1 MSLLD
6 RSGPLRRALFQIHL
20 WTGVVIAL
28 YVVVVSVTGAALVFR
43 IHLQRAAHPEL
54 LTAST
59 DGPQADIATVL
70 ESVRDAYPGARVS
83 GVDAPTT
90 VRPTHLAYV
99 TEGGRFHTVLI
110 DPVTAE
116 VLGELPEH
124 SVVRTLQDLHFD
136 LLAGRTGRVVNGIG
150 ALCLLLLCLTG
161 VFVWWPERA
170 GWRRA
175 LSVDWRRPW
184 RRVTWELHGAVGIW
198 TLVLTAGWAVTG
210 AYFVFPDQFRAA
222 VNRISPLTAAARPPA
237 SNPDGASGPRP
248 TWRELIDRARPAE
261 PDAFVARV
269 VVPAGDE
276 APFRVLFTDHRP
288 TRLGARHLRTVY
300 LDQYTGERLD
310 APPAGRRT
318 LGDAVIALVGPVHFG
333 NFGGVGVRL
342 VWLITGL
349 APALLAVTGLL
360 LWWTRVA
367 APAWRRRRAPRP
379 PAPVLPVPRSTPTPV
394 SSRHTT
400 IRPPASAVPATQST
414 PTTMTSRNAA
424 PHPPAPVVPVPD
436 DAST

>member
-1 MSLLD
+1 V
-6 RSGPLRRALFQIHL
+6 LFQVHL
-20 WTGVVIAL
+20 WVGVAAAL
-28 YVVVVSVTGAALVFR
+28 YVLVVSVTGAALVFR

-54 LTAST
+54 LTASNA
-59 DGPQADIATVL
+59 GPQADIATVL
-70 ESVRDAYPGARVS
+70 ESVRQAYPHGRLS

-99 TEGGRFHTVLI
+99 TEGGRFRTVLI
-110 DPVTAE
+110 DPVTAA
-116 VLGELPEH
+116 VRGELPEH
-124 SVVRTLQDLHFD
+124 SAVRTLQDLHFD

-161 VFVWWPERA
+161 PFIWWQGRA
-170 GWRRA
+170 GWQRGFT
-175 LSVDWRRPW
+175 VDWRRPW

-210 AYFVFPDQFRAA
+210 AYFVFPDPFRAA
-222 VNRISPLTAAARPPA
+222 VNRISPLTAAVRPPQ
-237 SNPDGASGPRP
+237 SNPEGAASGAGP
-248 TWRELIDRARPAE
+248 TWRELIDRARPVE

-276 APFRVLFTDHRP
+276 APFQVLFTDHRP

-300 LDQYTGERLD
+300 LDQYTGDRLA

-318 LGDAVIALVGPVHFG
+318 LGDAVVALVGPVHFG

-342 VWLITGL
+342 VWLVTGL
-349 APALLAVTGLL
+349 APAVLAVTGLL

-367 APAWRRRRAPRP
+367 APGWRRWRAPRP
-379 PAPVLPVPRSTPTPV
+379 SL
-394 SSRHTT
+394 
-400 IRPPASAVPATQST
+400 Q
-414 PTTMTSRNAA
+414 
-424 PHPPAPVVPVPD
+424 PPAPVVPGPRSAPAPMPSRKAALPPPGAGGVG
-436 DAST
+436 AG

>member
-1 MSLLD
+1 MSPLD
-6 RSGPLRRALFQIHL
+6 RTGPLRRALFQVHL
-20 WTGVVIAL
+20 WTGVAIAL

-43 IHLQRAAHPEL
+43 IHLQRAAHPDL
-54 LTAST
+54 LTART

-70 ESVRDAYPGARVS
+70 ESVRDAYPRGRVS

-90 VRPTHLAYV
+90 VRQTHLAYV
-99 TEGGRFHTVLI
+99 TEGDRFHTVLI

-116 VLGELPEH
+116 VLGELPER

-136 LLAGRTGRVVNGIG
+136 LLAGPTGRVVNGIG

-161 VFVWWPERA
+161 VFVWWPERG

-175 LSVDWRRPW
+175 LTIDWRRPW

-222 VNRISPLTAAARPPA
+222 VNRVSPLTAAVRPPQ
-237 SNPDGASGPRP
+237 SDPDGAASGVRP
-248 TWRELIDRARPAE
+248 TWRELIDRARAAE

-269 VVPAGDE
+269 VTPVGDE

-300 LDQYTGERLD
+300 LDQYTGERLA

-318 LGDAVIALVGPVHFG
+318 LGDAVVALVGPVHFG

-342 VWLITGL
+342 VWLVIGL
-349 APALLAVTGLL
+349 APAVLAVTGLV

-367 APAWRRRRAPRP
+367 ALAWRR
-379 PAPVLPVPRSTPTPV
+379 
-394 SSRHTT
+394 
-400 IRPPASAVPATQST
+400 
-414 PTTMTSRNAA
+414 
-424 PHPPAPVVPVPD
+424 
-436 DAST
+436 

>member
-1 MSLLD
+1 MA
-6 RSGPLRRALFQIHL
+6 G
-20 WTGVVIAL
+20 
-28 YVVVVSVTGAALVFR
+28 
-43 IHLQRAAHPEL
+43 
-54 LTAST
+54 
-59 DGPQADIATVL
+59 TV
-70 ESVRDAYPGARVS
+70 
-83 GVDAPTT
+83 
-90 VRPTHLAYV
+90 
-99 TEGGRFHTVLI
+99 
-110 DPVTAE
+110 
-116 VLGELPEH
+116 
-124 SVVRTLQDLHFD
+124 
-136 LLAGRTGRVVNGIG
+136 
-150 ALCLLLLCLTG
+150 
-161 VFVWWPERA
+161 

-184 RRVTWELHGAVGIW
+184 RRVTWELHGAVGVW

-210 AYFVFPDQFRAA
+210 AYFVFPEQFRAA

-342 VWLITGL
+342 VWLVTGL
-349 APALLAVTGLL
+349 APALLAVTGLV

-379 PAPVLPVPRSTPTPV
+379 APRPAE
-394 SSRHTT
+394 
-400 IRPPASAVPATQST
+400 
-414 PTTMTSRNAA
+414 
-424 PHPPAPVVPVPD
+424 PVVPVPSIDANPRVAPEDHAPAPTRVVPLPD
-436 DAST
+436 DMST

>member
-6 RSGPLRRALFQIHL
+6 RSGTLRRALFQIHL
-20 WTGVVIAL
+20 WTGVAIAL
-28 YVVVVSVTGAALVFR
+28 YAVVASVTGAALVFR

-54 LTAST
+54 LTAGS
-59 DGPQADIATVL
+59 DGPQAHIATVL
-70 ESVRDAYPGARVS
+70 ESVRDAYPRGRVS

-99 TEGGRFHTVLI
+99 TEGGRFRTVLI
-110 DPVTAE
+110 DPVTAL

-124 SVVRTLQDLHFD
+124 SAVRTLQDLHFD
-136 LLAGRTGRVVNGIG
+136 LLAGPTGRVVNGIG

-161 VFVWWPERA
+161 VFIWWPERA

-175 LSVDWRRPW
+175 LTVDWRRPW

-222 VNRISPLTAAARPPA
+222 VDRISPLTAAVRPPQSSPA
-237 SNPDGASGPRP
+237 GAASGAGP
-248 TWRELIDRARPAE
+248 TWRELIESARSAE

-276 APFRVLFTDHRP
+276 APFQVLFTDHRP
-288 TRLGARHLRTVY
+288 TRLGARYLRTVY
-300 LDQYTGERLD
+300 LDQYTGERLA
-310 APPAGRRT
+310 APAAERRT
-318 LGDAVIALVGPVHFG
+318 LGDTVIALVGPVHFG

-342 VWLITGL
+342 VWLVAGL
-349 APALLAVTGLL
+349 APAVLAVTGLI

-367 APAWRRRRAPRP
+367 APGWRRRRVAEPARRP
-379 PAPVLPVPRSTPTPV
+379 PAPVVR
-394 SSRHTT
+394 
-400 IRPPASAVPATQST
+400 
-414 PTTMTSRNAA
+414 
-424 PHPPAPVVPVPD
+424 VPD

>member
-6 RSGPLRRALFQIHL
+6 RSGPLRRALFQVHL
-20 WTGVVIAL
+20 WTGVAIAL
-28 YVVVVSVTGAALVFR
+28 YAVVASVTGAALVFR

-54 LTAST
+54 LTAGT
-59 DGPQADIATVL
+59 DGPPADIATVL
-70 ESVRDAYPGARVS
+70 ESVRDAYPRGRVS

-99 TEGGRFHTVLI
+99 TEGGRFHTVLL

-136 LLAGRTGRVVNGIG
+136 LLAGPTGRVVNGIG

-161 VFVWWPERA
+161 VFVWWPERS

-175 LSVDWRRPW
+175 LSVDRRRPW

-222 VNRISPLTAAARPPA
+222 VNRISPLTAAARPPQ
-237 SNPDGASGPRP
+237 SNPDGAASAPRP

-300 LDQYTGERLD
+300 LDQYTGERLA

-333 NFGGVGVRL
+333 NFGGVGVGL
-342 VWLITGL
+342 VWLVTGL
-349 APALLAVTGLL
+349 APAVLAVTGLV
-360 LWWTRVA
+360 LWWTRVV
-367 APAWRRRRAPRP
+367 APERQRRSASRPALRP
-379 PAPVLPVPRSTPTPV
+379 PAAVVPGPRS
-394 SSRHTT
+394 
-400 IRPPASAVPATQST
+400 
-414 PTTMTSRNAA
+414 AA
-424 PHPPAPVVPVPD
+424 PRVVAEGRAPAPG
-436 DAST
+436 AGGCRCRMT

>member
-6 RSGPLRRALFQIHL
+6 RSGRLRRVLFQVHL
-20 WTGVVIAL
+20 WTGVAIAL

-54 LTAST
+54 LTAAT

-70 ESVRDAYPGARVS
+70 ESVRDAYPGGRVA

-99 TEGGRFHTVLI
+99 TEDGRFHTVLI

-136 LLAGRTGRVVNGIG
+136 LLAGPTGRVVNGIG

-161 VFVWWPERA
+161 VFVWWPERS

-222 VNRISPLTAAARPPA
+222 VNRISPLTAAVRPPQ
-237 SNPDGASGPRP
+237 SNPDGAASGAGP
-248 TWRELIDRARPAE
+248 TWRELIGRARPVE

-269 VVPAGDE
+269 VVPASDE
-276 APFRVLFTDHRP
+276 APFQVLFTDHRP

-300 LDQYTGERLD
+300 LDQYTGDRLA

-333 NFGGVGVRL
+333 NFGGAGVRL
-342 VWLITGL
+342 VWLVTGL
-349 APALLAVTGLL
+349 APAVLAVTGLV

-367 APAWRRRRAPRP
+367 APGWRRWSAPRP
-379 PAPVLPVPRSTPTPV
+379 VARPV
-394 SSRHTT
+394 
-400 IRPPASAVPATQST
+400 
-414 PTTMTSRNAA
+414 
-424 PHPPAPVVPVPD
+424 APVVPGPRSAPAPMPSREAALRPPVPAVSVSD
-436 DAST
+436 DLST

>member
-6 RSGPLRRALFQIHL
+6 RSGPLRRALFQVHL
-20 WTGVVIAL
+20 WTGVAIAL

-54 LTAST
+54 LTAAT

-70 ESVRDAYPGARVS
+70 ESVRDAYPGGRVS

-116 VLGELPEH
+116 VLGELPER

-136 LLAGRTGRVVNGIG
+136 LLAGPTGRVVNGIG
-150 ALCLLLLCLTG
+150 GLCLLLLCLTG
-161 VFVWWPERA
+161 VFVWWPERS

-210 AYFVFPDQFRAA
+210 AYFVFPDPFRAA
-222 VNRISPLTAAARPPA
+222 VNRISPLTAAVRPPQ
-237 SNPDGASGPRP
+237 SNPEGAASGAGP
-248 TWRELIDRARPAE
+248 TWRELIDRARPVE

-276 APFRVLFTDHRP
+276 APFQVLFTDHRP

-300 LDQYTGERLD
+300 LDQYTGDRLA
-310 APPAGRRT
+310 APPTGRRT

-342 VWLITGL
+342 VWLVTGL
-349 APALLAVTGLL
+349 APAVLAVTGLV

-367 APAWRRRRAPRP
+367 APGWRRRSAPRP
-379 PAPVLPVPRSTPTPV
+379 VARPV
-394 SSRHTT
+394 
-400 IRPPASAVPATQST
+400 
-414 PTTMTSRNAA
+414 
-424 PHPPAPVVPVPD
+424 APVVPGPRSAPAPMPSREAALRPPVPVASVPD

>member
-6 RSGPLRRALFQIHL
+6 RSGPLRRALFQVHL
-20 WTGVVIAL
+20 WTGVAVAL

-43 IHLQRAAHPEL
+43 IHLQRVAHPEL
-54 LTAST
+54 LTAAT

-70 ESVRDAYPGARVS
+70 ENVRDAYPGGRVA

-99 TEGGRFHTVLI
+99 TEGGRFRTVLL

-116 VLGELPEH
+116 VLGELPDR

-136 LLAGRTGRVVNGIG
+136 LLAGPTGRVVNGIG

-161 VFVWWPERA
+161 VFVWWPERS

-222 VNRISPLTAAARPPA
+222 VNRISPLTAAVRPPP
-237 SNPDGASGPRP
+237 SNPEGAASGAGP
-248 TWRELIDRARPAE
+248 TWRELIDRARPLE

-276 APFRVLFTDHRP
+276 APFQVLFTDHRP
-288 TRLGARHLRTVY
+288 SRLGARHLRTVY
-300 LDQYTGERLD
+300 LDQYTGERLT

-333 NFGGVGVRL
+333 NFGGVGVRV
-342 VWLITGL
+342 VWLVTGL
-349 APALLAVTGLL
+349 APAVLGVTGLV

-367 APAWRRRRAPRP
+367 APGWRRWRAAGLAPR
-379 PAPVLPVPRSTPTPV
+379 
-394 SSRHTT
+394 
-400 IRPPASAVPATQST
+400 
-414 PTTMTSRNAA
+414 
-424 PHPPAPVVPVPD
+424 PPAPVVPVPRSAPTPTSARKAAPRPPAPVVPLPD
-436 DAST
+436 DVST

>member
-6 RSGPLRRALFQIHL
+6 RSGRLRRALFQVHL
-20 WTGVVIAL
+20 WTGVAIAL
-28 YVVVVSVTGAALVFR
+28 YAVLVSVTGAALVFR
-43 IHLQRAAHPEL
+43 IHLQRAAHPDL

-70 ESVRDAYPGARVS
+70 ESVRDAYPGGRVS

-99 TEGGRFHTVLI
+99 TAGGRFHTVLI

-116 VLGELPEH
+116 VLGELPER

-136 LLAGRTGRVVNGIG
+136 LLAGPTGRVVNGAG

-175 LSVDWRRPW
+175 LTVDWRRPW

-210 AYFVFPDQFRAA
+210 AYFVFPDKFRAA
-222 VNRISPLTAAARPPA
+222 VNRISPLTAAVRPPQ
-237 SNPDGASGPRP
+237 SNPEGAASSPRP
-248 TWRELIDRARPAE
+248 TWRELIDRARPVE

-276 APFRVLFTDHRP
+276 APFQVLFTDHRP
-288 TRLGARHLRTVY
+288 SRLGARHLRTVY
-300 LDQYTGERLD
+300 LDQYTGERLA

-333 NFGGVGVRL
+333 NFGGVGIRL
-342 VWLITGL
+342 VWLVTGL
-349 APALLAVTGLL
+349 APAVLAVTGLI

-367 APAWRRRRAPRP
+367 APGWRRWRVAGPAPRP
-379 PAPVLPVPRSTPTPV
+379 AGSVVPGPRSAPAPV
-394 SSRHTT
+394 SSRKAAL
-400 IRPPASAVPATQST
+400 PPPV
-414 PTTMTSRNAA
+414 
-424 PHPPAPVVPVPD
+424 PVVSVPD